1 MIGWRGSRGLKNRAS
16 HGLKRC
22 WSRTRKKT
30 ETKRKNGNK
39 KEKEND
45 IFIPHHLFV
54 DHILPRLPLDSLI
67 MCKFVCK
74 QWNSSISDP
83 CFMDLYNKLHANEK
97 RRRYILIAAAYPKK
111 KGISVG
117 TVEEERS
124 GGKKIMN
131 WLFSLPLISTL
142 SWGISTSSHGLVC
155 VFDSSGQ
162 AYVCNPAIG
171 EHISLPKSSS
181 NTTTSLPIIS
191 LGFDPERRLYKV
203 ICLWAK
209 ESGIECEILTL
220 GDDDH
225 TSWRRIGHVPYILQ
239 SSPPAFIQ
247 SNLYWMCFQ
256 DSGRN
261 KAIGLVA
268 LDVTT
273 EEFRKLDCMNSDEH
287 LMMEGFRWLGVMSSG
302 WELYTV
308 EITECY
314 GWIRICALEMNMNMS
329 YDGAASAKMI
339 THPITLYSINGRDIC
354 KQPIR
359 ILHFS
364 EEAESF
370 IHISMGGKLFCQN
383 DAMGLASKVE
393 LPIGERIRYELCM
406 YLRSPISVKW
416 RSTE

>member
-1 MIGWRGSRGLKNRAS
+1 MVWRGSRAPKNRAS
-16 HGLKRC
+16 HRLKLC
-22 WSRTRKKT
+22 WSKTKT
-30 ETKRKNGNK
+30 ETKRNNGNE

-45 IFIPHHLFV
+45 IFIPHHLLV
-54 DHILPRLPLDSLI
+54 EHILTRLPLDSLI

-83 CFMDLYNKLHANEK
+83 CFMDLHNKLHANEK
-97 RRRYILIAAAYPKK
+97 RRRYILITAVCPKK

-117 TVEEERS
+117 TVEEDDGS
-124 GGKKIMN
+124 GGKRIMN

-142 SWGISTSSHGLVC
+142 SWGISTSLHGLVC

-162 AYVCNPAIG
+162 AYVCNPTIR

-181 NTTTSLPIIS
+181 NTTASLPIIA
-191 LGFDPERRLYKV
+191 LGFDPEYRLYKV
-203 ICLWAK
+203 IRLWAK
-209 ESGIECEILTL
+209 ESGMECEILTL
-220 GDDDH
+220 GDDRA
-225 TSWRRIGHVPYILQ
+225 SWRRIGHIPYILQ

-261 KAIGLVA
+261 RATGLVA

-273 EEFRKLDCMNSDEH
+273 EEFRKLDCMNPEEH
-287 LMMEGFRWLGVMSSG
+287 LMMEGFRWLGVVSSG

-314 GWIRICALEMNMNMS
+314 GWIRICALEMNMNMGD
-329 YDGAASAKMI
+329 DGAAAAEMI
-339 THPITLYSINGRDIC
+339 TYPITLYSINGHGIC

-364 EEAESF
+364 EEAESYV
-370 IHISMGGKLFCQN
+370 HISMGGKLFCQN
-383 DAMGLASKVE
+383 DAMSLASKVE
-393 LPIGERIRYELCM
+393 LPIGEQIRYEPCM
-406 YLRSPISVKW
+406 YSRSPISVKW